1 MIELKADA
9 FFSYF
14 SGFVVPG
21 FFIDPPAVGS
31 FFPVSIAKIIAV
43 TGTYQKNGDQENDAY
58 RRCEKSAFCNKRS
71 HDEIKSFATDS
82 RTAFRWLSNS
92 IFGTSAGNLRP
103 LSPILVLDSQGDFAN
118 PPAPAVPLGVIP
130 KILFFFRALIYMG
143 LVRYKYSAAV
153 DQLQDKGSQCR
164 HPMNSNKTA
173 EQQTGGQLGT
183 FAGVFTPS
191 ILTILGI
198 ILFLRLGFVV
208 GAGGLG
214 RALVIIALA
223 NLISVLTS
231 ISLSAVATNL
241 TVRGGGD
248 YYLISRTLGLEFGG
262 SIGLVLF
269 LAQSVSIAFYCIGFA
284 EAVAA
289 FFPQASSLAVQLIAA
304 GAVAFLFVF
313 AWQGADWAARFQFV
327 VMGLLIAALVSFYVG
342 SIRSYDSAL
351 LAANWATPENG
362 VPFWMLF
369 AIFFPAV
376 TGFTQ
381 GVSMS
386 GDLADAGRSIPLGT
400 FAAVGLSIVVY
411 LTVAV
416 LFTAALPNAV
426 LSTDYG
432 ALKKVSAVGFF
443 IDAGVIAATL
453 SSAMASFMG
462 APRIL
467 QSLAS
472 DRIFSV
478 LTPFAAV
485 SGPTGNP
492 RRGILLS
499 AAIAFVTIAL
509 GQLNLIAGVVSM
521 FFLISYGLLNYATY
535 FEARTNSPSFRPR
548 FKFFSPKLSLVGFL
562 VCLGAML
569 AIDPKS
575 GAAAIGL
582 MFAVYHYLK
591 RADVP
596 ARWSDSSRSHH
607 LQQVRQHLLAAEEDP
622 EHARDWRPQLLVFT
636 QESDRRLPLLA
647 FAGWIEGGSGFTE
660 AVQIVEGE
668 GPVARKA
675 RESAHRKLVEAIAQG
690 RHGMF
695 PLTVSA
701 TDYAQTVSVLLQSA
715 GIGPLRPNTV
725 VVNWMGDSAKAISG
739 IGAYTYV
746 QNLRLIFRLGKNLVI
761 LRHDAESWD
770 RLEKAPRKGRRIDVW
785 WQGDATGRLMLLLA
799 YLMTRSEPWEN
810 STLRVLTRG
819 DGSRFETEKVNLKKR
834 LEQIRIEA
842 EAAVIADFEAD
853 TVVEQSSDATFVF
866 LPMKFESNSILD
878 ATGKSFERSLPR
890 LPASAVVMAAE
901 DIDLDAAPEEGLA
914 AQVALASDDLEAA
927 LKKSRAAEKA
937 AAEKK
942 AALEELDSQIKKLED
957 DGVAGAVPLEERQAL
972 KADLKDA
979 ESDVEK
985 AFRRAVKA
993 KVKADDAAKT
1003 VDALKPGTTTE
1014 TQPPEKS

>member
-1 MIELKADA
+1 
-9 FFSYF
+9 
-14 SGFVVPG
+14 
-21 FFIDPPAVGS
+21 
-31 FFPVSIAKIIAV
+31 
-43 TGTYQKNGDQENDAY
+43 
-58 RRCEKSAFCNKRS
+58 
-71 HDEIKSFATDS
+71 
-82 RTAFRWLSNS
+82 
-92 IFGTSAGNLRP
+92 
-103 LSPILVLDSQGDFAN
+103 
-118 PPAPAVPLGVIP
+118 
-130 KILFFFRALIYMG
+130 
-143 LVRYKYSAAV
+143 
-153 DQLQDKGSQCR
+153 
-164 HPMNSNKTA
+164 MNSDKTT
-173 EQQTGGQLGT
+173 EQAAGGQLGT

-198 ILFLRLGFVV
+198 ILFLRLGYVV
-208 GAGGLG
+208 GAAGLG

-269 LAQSVSIAFYCIGFA
+269 LAQSVSVAFYCIGFA
-284 EAVAA
+284 EAAA
-289 FFPQASSLAVQLIAA
+289 SFFPQASAVTVQMIAA
-304 GAVAFLFVF
+304 GAVAFLFIF
-313 AWQGADWAARFQFV
+313 AWLGADWAARFQFV
-327 VMGLLIAALVSFYVG
+327 VMGLLIAALVSFYIGGV
-342 SIRSYDSAL
+342 RNWDSAL
-351 LAANWATPENG
+351 LTANWATPENG
-362 VPFWMLF
+362 APFWVLF

-386 GDLADAGRSIPLGT
+386 GDLADAGKSIPLGT
-400 FAAVGLSIVVY
+400 FSAVGLSIVVY

-416 LFTAALPNAV
+416 LFAAALPNAT

-432 ALKKVSAVGFF
+432 SMKKISAMGFF

-467 QSLAS
+467 QSLAA

-492 RRGILLS
+492 RRGILLT
-499 AAIAFVTIAL
+499 ATIAIVAIAL

-548 FKFFSPKLSLVGFL
+548 FKWFSPKLSLIGFV

-582 MFAVYHYLK
+582 LFAVYHYLK
-591 RADVP
+591 RSDVP

-607 LQQVRQHLLAAEEDP
+607 LQQVRQHLLAADEDP

-636 QESDRRLPLLA
+636 QESDRRPLLLT
-647 FAGWIEGGSGFTE
+647 FAAWIEGGSGFTE

-668 GPVARKA
+668 GPAARKT

-690 RHGMF
+690 NHAMF

-701 TDYAQTVSVLLQSA
+701 TDYVQTVSVLLQSA

-761 LRHDAESWD
+761 LRQDAESWD
-770 RLEKAPRKGRRIDVW
+770 RLEAAPRKGRRVDIW

-799 YLMTRSEPWEN
+799 HLMTRSESWEN
-810 STLRVLTRG
+810 SSLRVLTRG
-819 DGSRFETEKVNLKKR
+819 DGSRFETEKENLKKR
-834 LEQIRIEA
+834 LERIRIEA
-842 EAAVIADFEAD
+842 EAAIVADFEAD
-853 TVVEQSSDATFVF
+853 TIVEHSADAAFVF
-866 LPMKFESNSILD
+866 LPMKFESNRILD
-878 ATGKSFERSLPR
+878 PSGKSFERSLPR
-890 LPASAVVMAAE
+890 LPVSAVVMAAE

-914 AQVALASDDLEAA
+914 AQVALASDDLDAA
-927 LKKSRAAEKA
+927 LKKAKA
-937 AAEKK
+937 AGKVADEKK
-942 AALEELDSQIKKLED
+942 AALEALNDRLEKLEKE
-957 DGVAGAVPLEERQAL
+957 GVSGAGPLMEREAL

-979 ESDVEK
+979 ASGAEK

-1014 TQPPEKS
+1014 TQPPKKS

>member
-1 MIELKADA
+1 
-9 FFSYF
+9 
-14 SGFVVPG
+14 
-21 FFIDPPAVGS
+21 
-31 FFPVSIAKIIAV
+31 
-43 TGTYQKNGDQENDAY
+43 
-58 RRCEKSAFCNKRS
+58 
-71 HDEIKSFATDS
+71 
-82 RTAFRWLSNS
+82 
-92 IFGTSAGNLRP
+92 
-103 LSPILVLDSQGDFAN
+103 
-118 PPAPAVPLGVIP
+118 
-130 KILFFFRALIYMG
+130 
-143 LVRYKYSAAV
+143 
-153 DQLQDKGSQCR
+153 
-164 HPMNSNKTA
+164 MNSNKTTEHVA
-173 EQQTGGQLGT
+173 GGHLGT

-198 ILFLRLGFVV
+198 ILFLRLGYVV
-208 GAGGLG
+208 GAAGLG

-269 LAQSVSIAFYCIGFA
+269 LAQSVSVAFYCIGFA
-284 EAVAA
+284 EAAA
-289 FFPQASSLAVQLIAA
+289 SFFPQASPAIVQMIAA
-304 GAVAFLFVF
+304 GAVAFLFIF
-313 AWQGADWAARFQFV
+313 AWLGADWAARFQFV
-327 VMGLLIAALVSFYVG
+327 VMGLLIAALVSFFFGGV
-342 SIRSYDSAL
+342 RSWDSAL

-362 VPFWMLF
+362 VPFWVLF

-386 GDLADAGRSIPLGT
+386 GDLADAGKSIPLGT
-400 FAAVGLSIVVY
+400 FSAVGLSIVVY
-411 LTVAV
+411 LAVAV
-416 LFTAALPNAV
+416 LFAAALPNAA

-432 ALKKVSAVGFF
+432 AMKKISAIGFF

-467 QSLAS
+467 QSLAA

-478 LTPFAAV
+478 LKPFAAV
-485 SGPTGNP
+485 SGPTANP
-492 RRGILLS
+492 RRGILLT

-521 FFLISYGLLNYATY
+521 FFLISYGLLNYATF

-548 FKFFSPKLSLVGFL
+548 FKWFSPKLSLIGFL
-562 VCLGAML
+562 ICLGAML

-575 GAAAIGL
+575 GAAAIAL
-582 MFAVYHYLK
+582 LFAVYHYLK
-591 RADVP
+591 RSDVP

-607 LQQVRQHLLAAEEDP
+607 LQQVRQHLLAADEDP

-636 QESDRRLPLLA
+636 QESDRRIPLLT
-647 FAGWIEGGSGFTE
+647 FAAWIEGGSGFTE

-668 GPVARKA
+668 GPAARKT
-675 RESAHRKLVEAIAQG
+675 RESAHRKLMEAIAQG
-690 RHGMF
+690 HHDMF

-701 TDYAQTVSVLLQSA
+701 TDYVQTVSVLLQSA

-761 LRHDAESWD
+761 LRQDAESWD
-770 RLEKAPRKGRRIDVW
+770 RLEAAPRKGRRIDIW

-799 YLMTRSEPWEN
+799 HLMTRSESWEN
-810 STLRVLTRG
+810 SSLRVLTRG
-819 DGSRFETEKVNLKKR
+819 DGSRIETEKENLQKR

-842 EAAVIADFEAD
+842 EAAIVEDFEAD
-853 TVVEQSSDATFVF
+853 TIVEHSSDAAFVF
-866 LPMKFESNSILD
+866 LPMKFESNRILD
-878 ATGKSFERSLPR
+878 PSGKSFERSLPR
-890 LPASAVVMAAE
+890 LPVSAVVMAAE

-914 AQVALASDDLEAA
+914 AKVALATDDLDAA
-927 LKKSRAAEKA
+927 LKKAKASEKV

-942 AALEELDSQIKKLED
+942 AALEELNNQLKRLENE
-957 DGVAGAVPLEERQAL
+957 GVSGAVPLEEREAL

-979 ESDVEK
+979 ESGAEK
-985 AFRRAVKA
+985 AYRRAVKA

-1003 VDALKPGTTTE
+1003 VDALKPGATTE
-1014 TQPPEKS
+1014 AQPPKKS

>member
-1 MIELKADA
+1 M
-9 FFSYF
+9 
-14 SGFVVPG
+14 
-21 FFIDPPAVGS
+21 
-31 FFPVSIAKIIAV
+31 
-43 TGTYQKNGDQENDAY
+43 
-58 RRCEKSAFCNKRS
+58 
-71 HDEIKSFATDS
+71 DS
-82 RTAFRWLSNS
+82 NQTTEHTA
-92 IFGTSAGNLRP
+92 
-103 LSPILVLDSQGDFAN
+103 
-118 PPAPAVPLGVIP
+118 
-130 KILFFFRALIYMG
+130 
-143 LVRYKYSAAV
+143 
-153 DQLQDKGSQCR
+153 
-164 HPMNSNKTA
+164 
-173 EQQTGGQLGT
+173 GGQLGT

-191 ILTILGI
+191 VLTILGI
-198 ILFLRLGFVV
+198 ILFLRLGYVV
-208 GAGGLG
+208 GAAGLE
-214 RALVIIALA
+214 RALIIIALA

-269 LAQSVSIAFYCIGFA
+269 LAQSVSVAFYCIGFA

-289 FFPQASSLAVQLIAA
+289 FFPQASPVTVQLIAA

-313 AWQGADWAARFQFV
+313 AWLGADWAARFQFV

-342 SIRSYDSAL
+342 GVRNWD
-351 LAANWATPENG
+351 LAQLTANWAAPENG
-362 VPFWMLF
+362 VPFWVLF

-386 GDLADAGRSIPLGT
+386 GDLADAGKSIPLGT
-400 FAAVGLSIVVY
+400 FSAVGLSIVVY

-416 LFTAALPNAV
+416 LFASALPNTA

-432 ALKKVSAVGFF
+432 AMKKISVMGVF

-467 QSLAS
+467 QSLAA

-492 RRGILLS
+492 RRGILLC

-548 FKFFSPKLSLVGFL
+548 FKWFSPKLSLIGSL
-562 VCLGAML
+562 LCLGAML

-582 MFAVYHYLK
+582 LFAVYHYLK
-591 RADVP
+591 RSDIP

-636 QESDRRLPLLA
+636 QESDRRIPLLT
-647 FAGWIEGGSGFTE
+647 FAAWIEGGSGFTE

-668 GPVARKA
+668 GTAARKA
-675 RESAHRKLVEAIAQG
+675 RESAHRNLVEAIAQS
-690 RHGMF
+690 RHAMF

-701 TDYAQTVSVLLQSA
+701 TDYAQTMSVLLQSA

-725 VVNWMGDSAKAISG
+725 VLNWMGDSAKAIPG

-761 LRHDAESWD
+761 LRQDAELWD
-770 RLEKAPRKGRRIDVW
+770 RLEKTSHKGRRIDIW
-785 WQGDATGRLMLLLA
+785 WQGDATGRLMLMLA
-799 YLMTRSEPWEN
+799 YLMTRSEPWDN

-819 DGSRFETEKVNLKKR
+819 DGSRIETEKENLKKR
-834 LEQIRIEA
+834 LERIRIEA
-842 EAAVIADFEAD
+842 EAAVVADFEAD
-853 TVVEQSSDATFVF
+853 TIVQQSTDATFVF
-866 LPMKFESNSILD
+866 LPMKFESNRILD
-878 ATGKSFERSLPR
+878 PSGKSFERSLPR
-890 LPASAVVMAAE
+890 LPVSAVVMAAE

-914 AQVALASDDLEAA
+914 AQVALASDDLDAA
-927 LKKSRAAEKA
+927 LKKAAAAEKV

-942 AALEELDSQIKKLED
+942 AALEDLNNRLEKLEKE
-957 DGVAGAVPLEERQAL
+957 GIAGAVPLEERETL
-972 KADLKDA
+972 KANLKDA
-979 ESDVEK
+979 ESGAEK

-1003 VDALKPGTTTE
+1003 VDALKPGTTSE
-1014 TQPPEKS
+1014 AQPSKKS